1 MKKFL
6 FPLLALLAS
15 FAANALDVKDVE
27 NVHVKNRSRYVT
39 DMASA
44 LSPQALAQADAM
56 LDSVWTA
63 TSAEPVVV
71 IVPSLDG
78 EDIDDFATRLFEE
91 WGIGK
96 RDKSNGVLVLIST
109 GDRKA
114 VIRTGYGAEGV
125 LPDVIA
131 SNIIRHDMAPH
142 FREGDYDGGVL
153 ASVATIRR
161 VMTDPEARQELMSEY
176 ENNAGTDFDG
186 EAIWSYYVRFS
197 AIAAA
202 ALLVLVLIFY
212 LDSLKLPESRRYE
225 RLDKVRLGAL
235 IGTFLTLGMALP
247 AWIIV
252 TLMMRHVR
260 LHKRLCPNCH
270 TRMARVDEDND
281 NYYLSPGQDAE
292 ERLDS
297 VDYDVWLCPSCG
309 ETDIIP
315 YVNPRKSYTEC
326 PACHNRTAILTARRT
341 ILQPTTRREGQGIE
355 EHTCL
360 NCHHSWRIPYTIPK
374 TAEPPIIIL
383 PGGGS
388 GGGGGFSGGSFG
400 GGFTGGGGA
409 SGSW

>member
-131 SNIIRHDMAPH
+131 SKIIRHDMAPH

-235 IGTFLTLGMALP
+235 IGTTIIFPP
-247 AWIIV
+247 AR
-252 TLMMRHVR
+252 T
-260 LHKRLCPNCH
+260 P
-270 TRMARVDEDND
+270 
-281 NYYLSPGQDAE
+281 
-292 ERLDS
+292 
-297 VDYDVWLCPSCG
+297 
-309 ETDIIP
+309 
-315 YVNPRKSYTEC
+315 KSG
-326 PACHNRTAILTARRT
+326 LTAWTTTYGSARRVARPTSSHTSTRANPTPNARRAT
-341 ILQPTTRREGQGIE
+341 I
-355 EHTCL
+355 
-360 NCHHSWRIPYTIPK
+360 
-374 TAEPPIIIL
+374 APP
-383 PGGGS
+383 S
-388 GGGGGFSGGSFG
+388 
-400 GGFTGGGGA
+400 
-409 SGSW
+409 